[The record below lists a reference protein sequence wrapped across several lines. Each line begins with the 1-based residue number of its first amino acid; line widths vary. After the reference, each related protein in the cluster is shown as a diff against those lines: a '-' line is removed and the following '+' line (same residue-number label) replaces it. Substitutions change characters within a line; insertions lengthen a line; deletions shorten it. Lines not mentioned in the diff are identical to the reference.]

1 MNKSIKLA
9 GMLGLLVLLAACG
22 QPTVEEASP
31 AEEATQGETAAEGL
45 QSGPDE
51 EEAPPE
57 EEVSGDEAVLSTD
70 ASVYVVDQFPGFP
83 AFASSRPM
91 LEVIEDRG
99 ETVVVRH
106 RFGETEIPKNP
117 QRIFADAT
125 MLPTAL
131 LLDLNVVGA
140 YHFPEMT
147 LLPEWET
154 LSEGID
160 LIDPIDYSTNYE
172 WVSSHNPDLIL
183 VFNNVVWAP
192 EDSDTVYNLLSE
204 IAPTVVVGDDA
215 VTYWQEAAIALAS
228 ALDVDAT
235 ALEALDNAA
244 ATLAEAC
251 VPIQEKV
258 GDGTIARI
266 TISGGEVWLAGPGYE
281 ESGRFIPYV
290 DAIPNLFCGLRLPEG
305 MEELVGV
312 VGPVQ
317 ISDELIPEIQ
327 ADYLLITLFG
337 DGSEATYEGLLDNP
351 LWQAVP
357 AVQDGEVYV
366 TSSYLSGTS
375 LDTTLYAIKFYA
387 DQMTADRD

>member
-1 MNKSIKLA
+1 MKQTIHLIA
-9 GMLGLLVLLAACG
+9 VFVLTWLLAACG
-22 QPTVEEASP
+22 GQTAVEEA
-31 AEEATQGETAAEGL
+31 T
-45 QSGPDE
+45 
-51 EEAPPE
+51 PE
-57 EEVSGDEAVLSTD
+57 KEVESDEAATSAD
-70 ASVYVVDQFPGFP
+70 ASVYIVDQFPGFP
-83 AFASSRPM
+83 EFSASRPM

-99 ETVVVRH
+99 DTVVVSH

-117 QRIFADAT
+117 QRVFTDAT

-160 LIDPIDYSTNYE
+160 LIDPVDYSTNYE
-172 WVSSHNPDLIL
+172 WVSSHDPDLIL

-192 EDSDTVYNLLSE
+192 GDADTIYDLLSE

-228 ALDVDAT
+228 ALDVDET

-244 ATLAEAC
+244 VMLAEAC
-251 VPIQEKV
+251 EPIQEKV
-258 GDGTIARI
+258 GNGTIARI
-266 TISGGEVWLAGPGYE
+266 TISGGDVWLTGPGYE

-327 ADYLLITLFG
+327 ADYLVISVFG
-337 DGSEATYEGLLDNP
+337 DESEATYKDLLDNP

-357 AVQDGEVYV
+357 AVQNGEVYV

-375 LDTTLYAIKFYA
+375 LDTTLYAINFYA
-387 DQMTADRD
+387 DQMTADQ